1 MAVRIEKILTKLKI
15 LRFNRYCPLIS
26 TTFLLYHTKF
36 QIVYQSYNRFFTN
49 LKLFSFAHPCLCSNR
64 RICCYCLSTCIYIH
78 VRNFPYRSY
87 YISTFLHTGHIVLG
101 RISYSPP
108 MSIFADCDAVFAQ
121 EHLFF
126 QNIYDKIEQVFY

>member
-15 LRFNRYCPLIS
+15 LRFNRYCPLIP

-108 MSIFADCDAVFAQ
+108 PCRFLQIEMQFLHRNIFFSK
-121 EHLFF
+121 
-126 QNIYDKIEQVFY
+126 IYMIK